1 MICSVAWGDV
11 MSPNFR
17 CTWAQDIRYDVPVPR
32 QMSRTDQ
39 NNIGEGGKVNEMQ
52 FMKNMLHLQTINRP
66 LFTRQKDSGCYV
78 PQMQHFNVLQ
88 YYLDPVSPFHCGYT
102 LWVQMCCICSTLKCC
117 KCRASRPI
125 KCSHYT
131 SLSFPLWLHFV
142 GPDVR
147 FQDQEDP

>member
-1 MICSVAWGDV
+1 
-11 MSPNFR
+11 
-17 CTWAQDIRYDVPVPR
+17 
-32 QMSRTDQ
+32 
-39 NNIGEGGKVNEMQ
+39 MQ

-131 SLSFPLWLHFV
+131 SLSFPLWLHFM
-142 GPDVR
+142 GPDVLQMQHIEVLQMQNIQTHKVQPLYQSLLSIVAALYGSR
-147 FQDQEDP
+147 CLVLQLQHFNVLQYYPNP